1 VSINY
6 KSEDIKGVMMEWAK
20 ILPSKEMVQEVV
32 LRVFGSLLICQF
44 QTDLSFKQELQTHT
58 YGAKSFI
65 LSTSF
70 ITVLKHTNQN

>member
-1 VSINY
+1 M
-6 KSEDIKGVMMEWAK
+6 EGVWVK
-20 ILPSKEMVQEVV
+20 IQPSMEMVQEKV

-70 ITVLKHTNQN
+70 ITVLKHTNHN